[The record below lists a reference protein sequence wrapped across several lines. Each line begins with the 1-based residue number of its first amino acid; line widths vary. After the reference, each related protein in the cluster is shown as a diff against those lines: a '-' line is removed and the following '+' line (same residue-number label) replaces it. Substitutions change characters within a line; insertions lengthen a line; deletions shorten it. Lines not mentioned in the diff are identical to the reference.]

1 MQKANILFIC
11 IENSARSQIAE
22 GFARDIAPPDV
33 GIFSAG
39 TQPAQALH
47 PMAVEVMNDFGI
59 DISQQAPKHIDE
71 VIGPYFT
78 IAVTLCRESEVEC
91 PVLAGA
97 PANVHWSLDD
107 PASLVG
113 SREEIRDDFFMTAKK
128 IQQLVSDLF
137 NRGYLNAFFHQKK
150 NMENVI
156 NSLSEAVIAN
166 GSDRKITFFSRGA
179 EKLTGISSGDAI
191 GKDCHDILGSP
202 LCGPNCSLCEGY
214 DLSNVKERSYV
225 TVFNNADG
233 LRKECQVALLPMAD
247 GVGNIIGSVA
257 AFTDRSKIKRLQ
269 RKLKEEKG
277 FKGIVGQDRRMLDI
291 FKQIRDVSPHD
302 YPVHISGETG
312 TGKELVALAIHQES
326 PRSSAPFVPV
336 NCGALPE
343 SIVESELFGHVK
355 GSFTGAVRDKKGRFE
370 LAEGGTIFLDEIGDL
385 PKSTQVKIL
394 RVLQEGTFERVGAEK
409 TTSVDVRVIS
419 ATNKDLRQEVKRGRF
434 RDDLF
439 YRLNVIPLDLPP
451 LRKRLNDIPLLV
463 EHFLNKAAE
472 ENNSKPVE
480 ISGETM
486 SILLDYTWSGNVR
499 ELQNVIQFAIVKSR
513 GDIITPDCLPLEL
526 QKAMERIARPGPS
539 RKLRIN
545 SVVAALQESGGNKTG
560 AANILGVGRATLYRF
575 LSSHPEILDERM
587 E

>member
-11 IENSARSQIAE
+11 VENSARSQIAE

-107 PASLVG
+107 PGAFVG
-113 SREEIRDDFFMTAKK
+113 PREGVRAGFLRPLKK
-128 IQQLVSDLF
+128 IRQLVSDLF
-137 NRGYLNAFFHQKK
+137 NRGYFNAFFHQKK

-156 NSLSEAVIAN
+156 NSLSEGIIAN
-166 GSDRKITFFSRGA
+166 GLDRKITFFSSGA
-179 EKLTGISSGDAI
+179 EKITGISSGEAI

-214 DLSNVKERSYV
+214 DLSNVKERSFV

-257 AFTDRSKIKRLQ
+257 AFTDRSNIKRLQ

-277 FKGIVGQDRRMLDI
+277 FKGIIGQDRRMLDI
-291 FKQIRDVSPHD
+291 FKQIRDVAPHD

-326 PRSSAPFVPV
+326 SRSSAPFVPV

-355 GSFTGAVRDKKGRFE
+355 ARLPVLSETKKDA
-370 LAEGGTIFLDEIGDL
+370 LNL
-385 PKSTQVKIL
+385 PK
-394 RVLQEGTFERVGAEK
+394 EA
-409 TTSVDVRVIS
+409 
-419 ATNKDLRQEVKRGRF
+419 
-434 RDDLF
+434 
-439 YRLNVIPLDLPP
+439 
-451 LRKRLNDIPLLV
+451 
-463 EHFLNKAAE
+463 
-472 ENNSKPVE
+472 
-480 ISGETM
+480 
-486 SILLDYTWSGNVR
+486 
-499 ELQNVIQFAIVKSR
+499 
-513 GDIITPDCLPLEL
+513 
-526 QKAMERIARPGPS
+526 PS
-539 RKLRIN
+539 SLTK
-545 SVVAALQESGGNKTG
+545 
-560 AANILGVGRATLYRF
+560 
-575 LSSHPEILDERM
+575 
-587 E
+587 